1 MVNLVIISES
11 IYRGEVNAM
20 SDVRIRRAA
29 ANDQAAIKQMVR
41 DEHLDPSAL
50 DWSHFQ
56 VAQVADEIVGIA
68 QIRPYPK
75 CRELGSLIVKAPYR
89 KTGVGALLVNA
100 LLEQEAGDV
109 YLECQ
114 IKNEPYYSR
123 FGFTTIPWYQAPPP
137 LKYKS
142 FIGGVLLRV
151 FGIHIISMKRESP
164 TLASTT
170 KQKR

>member
-1 MVNLVIISES
+1 
-11 IYRGEVNAM
+11 M
-20 SDVRIRRAA
+20 SDVRIRLAT
-29 ANDQAAIKQMVR
+29 ANDQATIKQMVR

-50 DWSHFQ
+50 DWSHFR

-75 CRELGSLIVKAPYR
+75 CRELGSLVVKAPFR

-100 LLEQEAGDV
+100 LLEQELGDV

-114 IKNEPYYSR
+114 IKNEAYYSR
-123 FGFTTIPWYQAPPP
+123 FGFKTIPWYQAPSP

-142 FIGGVLLRV
+142 FISGVLLRV
-151 FGIHIISMKRESP
+151 LGIHIITMKREAQAIAATP
-164 TLASTT
+164 
-170 KQKR
+170 K